1 MREPDAD
8 RLRRAPQLQRTPEFH
23 DGYCTAMTQAAS
35 DLRARAR
42 ELDHTDAETH
52 PQAMARIAAQ
62 CELRG
67 AAVRM
72 QRRSDQMV
80 QAMLSARAAA
90 LPQPAPDERRADGY
104 HASESETPKRSTPPH
119 PREGT
124 TLR

>member
-1 MREPDAD
+1 MTAQ
-8 RLRRAPQLQRTPEFH
+8 RRAPQLQRTPEFIA
-23 DGYCTAMTQAAS
+23 GYHRAMTHAAS

-52 PQAMARIAAQ
+52 PQTMARIAAQ

-72 QRRSDQMV
+72 QRR
-80 QAMLSARAAA
+80 
-90 LPQPAPDERRADGY
+90 ADGY
-104 HASESETPKRSTPPH
+104 AASESETPKRSTPPH